1 MENRLPTKVVDN
13 VLALHHRVDGL
24 ISVSQGFRMRLNPCT
39 T

>member
-13 VLALHHRVDGL
+13 VLALHLRVNGL
-24 ISVSQGFRMRLNPCT
+24 ISVSQAFRMRLNPGT